1 MWNYIL
7 VSIIEYGII
16 EGIVYLLRGLYL
28 VLNLLFIVFNERF
41 IIRLVRNVFLLFIYN
56 KLC

>member
-16 EGIVYLLRGLYL
+16 EGIVYLSRGLYL

-41 IIRLVRNVFLLFIYN
+41 IIRLVRNVLLLFIYN